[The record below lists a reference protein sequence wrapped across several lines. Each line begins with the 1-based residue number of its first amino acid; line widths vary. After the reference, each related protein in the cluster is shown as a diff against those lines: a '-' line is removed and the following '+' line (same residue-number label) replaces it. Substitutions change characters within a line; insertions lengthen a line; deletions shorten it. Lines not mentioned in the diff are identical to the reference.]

1 MSFKEFASNLKEN
14 KIKNVCLLWG
24 REQFLT
30 EWAENEIIKAYS
42 NEVSRQFDVAE
53 FDGAEADI
61 HVILEACETLPLFSE
76 KKLVIVDK
84 LPFIEG
90 KKSAADEAALTAYIK
105 NPAETTLLVLTCGEK
120 VDKRLSIYKNI
131 SKNGSV
137 YEFGSLEPKE
147 LRSWIKKRFRTYKK
161 TVSDANINL
170 LVELSG
176 YYDRDSEYTL
186 YHFENDISKVILH
199 SEGAEIKSEDIEKS
213 VSGSLGRNVFSL
225 IDCIASGDK
234 KKALQMLDDMLLYD
248 DYEMLIITLLFRQY
262 ENVLKVKQLIGEGRS
277 RSETARILGA
287 KDFLVGKWQSIGR
300 KYSEE
305 ELKNIVRKIYEGDKM
320 SKLGNIDV
328 RLFMELFIA
337 SV

>member
-1 MSFKEFASNLKEN
+1 MSFKEFANDLKEN

-42 NEVSRQFDVAE
+42 NEVSRQFDVSG
-53 FDGAEADI
+53 FDGEEADI
-61 HVILEACETLPLFSE
+61 YQIIEACETLPLFSE

-84 LPFIEG
+84 LPVLEG
-90 KKSAADEAALTAYIK
+90 KKSAAGEAALTAYIK
-105 NPAETTLLVLTCGEK
+105 NPAESTILVFACGEK
-120 VDKRLSIYKNI
+120 IDKRMSIYKNL
-131 SKNGSV
+131 SKNGSI
-137 YEFGSLEPKE
+137 YEFASLEPKE
-147 LRSWIKKRFRTYKK
+147 LKSWIKKRFRTYKK
-161 TVSDANINL
+161 TVSDKDISL
-170 LVELSG
+170 LIELSG

-199 SEGAEIKSEDIEKS
+199 SEGTEITSEDIEKS
-213 VSGSLGRNVFSL
+213 VSGSLGRNVFAL
-225 IDCIASGDK
+225 IDCVGAGDK
-234 KKALQMLDDMLLYD
+234 KRALQMLDDMLLYG
-248 DYEMLIITLLFRQY
+248 DYEMLIISLLFRQY
-262 ENVLKVKQLIGEGRS
+262 ENILKVKQLLREGRS
-277 RSETARILGA
+277 RGEIAGMLGA
-287 KDFLVGKWQSIGR
+287 KDFLVGKWQSLGR

-305 ELKNIVRKIYEGDKM
+305 DLKKIVRRIYEGDKM